1 MDTGPWLVPRYD
13 SVVRVKTSL
22 CGCDKKPVGDG
33 QVHMAMMNEM
43 LSLPLCLPVSVSLSL
58 CYSVPHLPASES
70 PARVKRAENTNT
82 NRYVQ
87 IIKCIGRESPIHP
100 TKVAAENIFL

>member
-1 MDTGPWLVPRYD
+1 M
-13 SVVRVKTSL
+13 SSCL
-22 CGCDKKPVGDG
+22 C
-33 QVHMAMMNEM
+33 
-43 LSLPLCLPVSVSLSL
+43 LSL

-87 IIKCIGRESPIHP
+87 LIKCIGRESPIHP
-100 TKVAAENIFL
+100 TKVAAENIIFDRYNVLFFNEFAFAVQVKHK